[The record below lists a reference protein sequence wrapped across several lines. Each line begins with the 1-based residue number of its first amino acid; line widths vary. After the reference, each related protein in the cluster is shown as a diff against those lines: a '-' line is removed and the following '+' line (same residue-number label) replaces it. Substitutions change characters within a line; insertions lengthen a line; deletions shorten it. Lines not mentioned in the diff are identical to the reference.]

1 MNSSALQ
8 LLRIL
13 QELSQARIRLGCGQ
27 LAGAT
32 AVGST
37 ESPQALAHRI
47 AHGEQRALRLL
58 ASLSADQR
66 SEVVLARALFLKLL
80 LESAPKRLQGWSD
93 QDPLDRMP
101 PSRLFE
107 WISHDHE
114 QLELSQL
121 ESQMSPEEAARYVN
135 ALHAD

>member
-8 LLRIL
+8 LSRVL

-27 LAGAT
+27 LAGAPGVWSHDS
-32 AVGST
+32 AD
-37 ESPQALAHRI
+37 ELAQRI
-47 AHGEQRALRLL
+47 AGGERRALHLL
-58 ASLSADQR
+58 ASLNAAQR
-66 SEVVLARALFLKLL
+66 SEVVLARALFLQMLL
-80 LESAPKRLQGWSD
+80 DSAPKRLHGWSD
-93 QDPLDRMP
+93 RDPLDQMP
-101 PSRLFE
+101 PSHLFE

-121 ESQMSPEEAARYVN
+121 ESQMTPEEAARYVS